1 MVRPDA
7 DHPDGAPMASSFD
20 SNSGLTSPRTRNV
33 KAEAMAD
40 AHKQRVEA
48 EVNAYLQ
55 SEIRKT
61 EARAA
66 TAESKIEQKRMKD
79 EARAIEHKKREEAK
93 AEQAIR
99 TAEVCFIFTK
109 THFVI
114 HRI

>member
-1 MVRPDA
+1 MHLNDSTLITHGLRLDKLLYLNSNLLRGKQNLA
-7 DHPDGAPMASSFD
+7 DFEVVW
-20 SNSGLTSPRTRNV
+20 SGL
-33 KAEAMAD
+33 
-40 AHKQRVEA
+40 Q
-48 EVNAYLQ
+48 
-55 SEIRKT
+55 
-61 EARAA
+61 
-66 TAESKIEQKRMKD
+66 SKIEQKRMKD